1 MSHDETNFDPFQVE
15 EVAQGGPGLAFI
27 VYPRALTNLPAPNI
41 WYIMFFG
48 MILLM
53 GVSSQ
58 TAETESMI
66 TMIVDL
72 MPKFFNKHPRRSGSQ
87 KL

>member
-1 MSHDETNFDPFQVE
+1 
-15 EVAQGGPGLAFI
+15 
-27 VYPRALTNLPAPNI
+27 
-41 WYIMFFG
+41 MFFG